1 MAQFIRCIDG
11 HVFDAGT
18 ATVCPICGAVVEFT
32 PPVEA
37 TPPGTPIA
45 DGTGVAA
52 SPMLRT
58 PVLGAVAAGV
68 LCVGI
73 AALFFALRETRP
85 ATTNKASASAAA
97 SLSASQLGDP
107 LQMALFVTRML
118 TAFEEK
124 NYSDALSQA
133 EALAANNNPV
143 GMRVEAQILLDGLA
157 GRKSPV
163 QARALLTNAVKLG
176 DPGSALSLAGLSE
189 QGIGGPQNSSDTR
202 FYYLEAAQANAPGA
216 DAELVRLHLDN
227 VRLMTVMQAYRTVM
241 TSAPTAKET
250 LEAASVF
257 AGLSQLGSTPATCL
271 SAWLIPKY
279 IANGW
284 SVVDNFKGASQGE
297 FAEAVQYR
305 SFSYGADRADAWC
318 EWGMAKLRAK
328 DIAGHPKDLVT
339 ANVFYRLAVMN
350 SQLGS
355 SLDQAKQ
362 ELAAVEAQ
370 MTPAQ
375 KARADNLLSG
385 VLDDISAATPAN
397 SVAATAPAAAP
408 VNGEANSTTAPP
420 STLQASQTPSEAN
433 GEPPAS
439 PNVAISDT
447 LRTTLDVVR
456 MLAAFNQKNYTRAS
470 SQADALIDRNS
481 PVAMFVKAGILQN
494 GLAGQRDSVQ
504 SRALLA
510 RGAQL
515 GDPVSALFLGRML
528 ESGIGG
534 PRDQKQAAALYVFA
548 ARGMADAGQ
557 DIARLHLGGEVG
569 MTAMQA
575 YQTVQSNT
583 AGTEATVK
591 AGSIFVTL
599 VDDEHSTP
607 AVCLRGWMDYIS
619 SNKNASPDDANKL
632 KKSAFG
638 YFNQDAPRIDP
649 WCDWGMATLAAQG
662 IAAYPKNLIEAD
674 VFYRLAAMNSKIAS
688 SKGQVNQEIAAV
700 ESQMTPAEKS
710 QADNLFNSAVT
721 AKAAP

>member
-1 MAQFIRCIDG
+1 MAHFIRCIDG

-32 PPVEA
+32 ESVDPTSPE
-37 TPPGTPIA
+37 TPIA
-45 DGTGVAA
+45 DGTGVTA
-52 SPMLRT
+52 SATLRT
-58 PVLGAVAAGV
+58 SVLGAVAAGV

-73 AALFFALRETRP
+73 AAVFFALRETRP
-85 ATTNKASASAAA
+85 ATTNTAAA
-97 SLSASQLGDP
+97 SLTAQQLGGP

-118 TAFEEK
+118 TAFDQK
-124 NYSDALSQA
+124 HYADALSQA
-133 EALAANNNPV
+133 EALATNNNPV

-157 GRKSPV
+157 GRKDPV
-163 QARALLTNAVKLG
+163 QARTLLTNAVKLG
-176 DPGSALSLAGLSE
+176 DPSSALLVARLLE
-189 QGIGGPQNSSDTR
+189 HGIGGPADPK
-202 FYYLEAAQANAPGA
+202 QANINYLFAAENDVPGA
-216 DAELVRLHLDN
+216 SEELVRLQLDKTHIT
-227 VRLMTVMQAYRTVM
+227 TVMQAYRTVM
-241 TSAPTAKET
+241 TSDPKAKET
-250 LEAASVF
+250 LRAASELITLVEF
-257 AGLSQLGSTPATCL
+257 GSTPATCL
-271 SAWLIPKY
+271 SAWLVPKY
-279 IANGW
+279 LANGW
-284 SVVDNFKGASQGE
+284 NVLDNTKNPSQNKS
-297 FAEAVQYR
+297 ATAVQYKG
-305 SFSYGADRADAWC
+305 FFDGAMRADPWC
-318 EWGMAKLRAK
+318 EWGMAMLAAK
-328 DIAGHPKDLVT
+328 GVPGHPEDLVT

-350 SQLGS
+350 NQLGS

-370 MTPAQ
+370 MTPAE

-385 VLDDISAATPAN
+385 GADDISAAAPAN
-397 SVAATAPAAAP
+397 NVAATTPVAAP
-408 VNGEANSTTAPP
+408 VNSEANSNTAPP
-420 STLQASQTPSEAN
+420 STSQASQTPSEAD
-433 GEPPAS
+433 GEPSPS

-456 MLAAFNQKNYTRAS
+456 MLAAFNQKNYTSAS

-504 SRALLA
+504 SHALLA

-515 GDPVSALFLGRML
+515 GDPVSALFLGRMM
-528 ESGIGG
+528 ENGIGG
-534 PRDQKQAAALYVFA
+534 PRDRKQAAALYVFA

-557 DIARLHLGGEVG
+557 DIARLHLGDEVG

-575 YQTVQSNT
+575 YQTLQSKT

-599 VDDEHSTP
+599 LDDEHSTP
-607 AVCLRGWMDYIS
+607 AVCLRGWMDYTS
-619 SNKNASPDDANKL
+619 SEKNASPDDANKL

-638 YFNQDAPRIDP
+638 YFNQDAPRVDP
-649 WCDWGMATLAAQG
+649 WCDWGMASLAAQG
-662 IAAYPKNLIEAD
+662 VAAYPKSLIEAD

-700 ESQMTPAEKS
+700 ESQMTPTEKS
-710 QADNLFNSAVT
+710 RADNLFNSAVT